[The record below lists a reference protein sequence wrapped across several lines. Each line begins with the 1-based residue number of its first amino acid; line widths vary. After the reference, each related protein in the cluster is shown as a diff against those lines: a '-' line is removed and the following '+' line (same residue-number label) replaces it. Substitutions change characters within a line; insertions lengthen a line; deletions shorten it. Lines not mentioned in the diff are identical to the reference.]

1 MVYRSSYLLSSPK
14 SKIHSI
20 LLEHFGLDTV
30 VKHDFHNFYLTY
42 VYPVPILKIMVNV
55 EIIIE
60 NYMKEYLNIKHI

>member
-1 MVYRSSYLLSSPK
+1 MY
-14 SKIHSI
+14 SI
-20 LLEHFGLDTV
+20 LLAHFGLDTV